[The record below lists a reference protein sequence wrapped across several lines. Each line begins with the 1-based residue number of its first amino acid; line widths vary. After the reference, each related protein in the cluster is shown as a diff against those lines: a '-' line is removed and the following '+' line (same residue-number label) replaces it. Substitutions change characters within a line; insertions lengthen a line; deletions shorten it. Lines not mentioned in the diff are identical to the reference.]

1 MSDTLESIVQKELDS
16 LGFEL
21 VELRKGGTKGRPV
34 VDVRIDRLDQQSIT
48 VGDCATA
55 SRAIEQRL
63 DAGEVVGSQYVLQ
76 VSSPGVERVL
86 RHARDWRRFVG
97 EKANIVSDDVGG
109 RAEVQIVSV
118 EGEPG
123 AEVATVRMAKGEERR
138 ITLAGVRE
146 ARLAFHWKR

>member
-1 MSDTLESIVQKELDS
+1 VSNSLEAIVHNELGL

-21 VELRKGGTKGRPV
+21 VELRKGGTKARPV
-34 VDVRIDRLDQQSIT
+34 IDVRIDRLDRQPVT
-48 VGDCATA
+48 VGDCAAA
-55 SRAIEQRL
+55 SRAIEARL
-63 DAGEVVGSQYVLQ
+63 DADDVLGSQYVLQ
-76 VSSPGVERVL
+76 LSSPGVERVL
-86 RHARDWRRFVG
+86 RHAEDWRRFVG

-118 EGEPG
+118 DGERG